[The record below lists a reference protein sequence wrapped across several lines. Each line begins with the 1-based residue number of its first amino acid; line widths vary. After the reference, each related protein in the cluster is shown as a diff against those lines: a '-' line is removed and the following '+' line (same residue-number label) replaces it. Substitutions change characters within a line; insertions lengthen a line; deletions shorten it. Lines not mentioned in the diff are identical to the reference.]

1 MVAHNTG
8 SSRHIGKRMNR
19 QKQGS
24 PPWMLSA
31 APESVYGMN
40 RGLRRRRPRYLTSC
54 SGPEEL
60 LVASLPFTRWQV
72 APASIS
78 IECHGKKGNATEAVL
93 LRV

>member
-40 RGLRRRRPRYLTSC
+40 RGLRRRRPRYRLRGGKSRLRRSASSVMESKEMLQKLC
-54 SGPEEL
+54 S
-60 LVASLPFTRWQV
+60 
-72 APASIS
+72 
-78 IECHGKKGNATEAVL
+78 
-93 LRV
+93 